1 MEGALSDGDDGSSV
15 EAGGNSVE
23 DDGVGG
29 ESVEAGGNTVGDAR
43 RSNVGVVNGN
53 RKKRGR
59 KPGPSKGAKKIPR
72 KTKGTN

>member
-1 MEGALSDGDDGSSV
+1 MLAVKVWRLGGIV
-15 EAGGNSVE
+15 EE
-23 DDGVGG
+23 DGVGG

-59 KPGPSKGAKKIPR
+59 KPGPSKGATKKIPR
-72 KTKGTN
+72 